1 MENLSNLTRG
11 GQIQLNN
18 VRMLFQVANKVF
30 FICFGIF
37 LISVPLFWCFF
48 TKTPLREFY
57 WIEQHFT
64 AKFCHENKGWCNKKL
79 DYSMAN
85 GKRFKLNPS
94 EILSIPAVRN
104 APDRALYNLR
114 KSALFGGGL
123 FAFAMV
129 LIVGYLIRRGS
140 SHNKKALVKG
150 ARLLDAKDYKKEL
163 RKANLASDLTIGG
176 VPMVKDAE
184 TQHILIHGS
193 PGTGKTVCMNQ
204 ILEQVRAKGQKA
216 IVYDIKGAFVPAYY
230 RPGKDI
236 ILNPLDE
243 RSPSWNLWKE
253 CKAISDYSAM
263 AAAIVPS
270 SSSSL
275 DTFWTDAARI
285 VLSNFAHKFAN
296 EPSIKV
302 DKFLS
307 RLFSSSVSTIESML
321 ENTMS
326 QHMINAASERLAYSV
341 LSTLASKCS
350 AMLYIKDEGRNN
362 SFSIH
367 DWVRAEDDSWLFV
380 NSSVKH
386 SEVVKSIISLWL
398 DMAIQSL
405 LSLNESRTRRLW
417 FLFDEFAR
425 LQRLPSLE
433 TLLSMGRGYG
443 ACFVGAVQDINQLR
457 DLYGD
462 RGADSLVGS
471 CGTKLFFASNSA
483 RTSEWASNELSK
495 VETLEIIPTYT
506 MGAHQM
512 RDGQSLGQQKKN
524 ELLVLPCE
532 ILKQPKLKA
541 YMTTMG
547 VENITQLKFKPK
559 DMPNN
564 YPSVVER
571 DLSNVSFE
579 LKFKVEKP
587 VAEVVESEETKNEEG
602 KEEEPE

>member
-57 WIEQHFT
+57 WLEQHFT
-64 AKFCHENKGWCNKKL
+64 AKFCHKNKGWCNKKL
-79 DYSMAN
+79 DYSMSN
-85 GKRFKLNPS
+85 GKRFKLSPS
-94 EILSIPAVRN
+94 EILSIPAVRH
-104 APDRALYNLR
+104 APDRALRNLH
-114 KSALFGGGL
+114 KALLFGGGL
-123 FAFAMV
+123 FCSAMV
-129 LIVGYLIRRGS
+129 LIVWYLVRRGVT
-140 SHNKKALVKG
+140 HNNKKLVKG
-150 ARLLDAKDYKKEL
+150 ARFLDASDYKKEL
-163 RKANLASDLTIGG
+163 RKANLASDLIIGG

-230 RPGKDI
+230 RPRKDI

-253 CKAISDYSAM
+253 CAAVDDYQSLANSLVQENTHQTDSFWLKAARM
-263 AAAIVPS
+263 VL
-270 SSSSL
+270 SSSL
-275 DTFWTDAARI
+275 
-285 VLSNFAHKFAN
+285 SKFSDDHDMTAQ
-296 EPSIKV
+296 E
-302 DKFLS
+302 FLS
-307 RLFSSSVSTIESML
+307 RLFSMPMKKIEALLS
-321 ENTMS
+321 ETMAS
-326 QHMINAASERLAYSV
+326 HMVKSESERMAYSV
-341 LSTLASKCS
+341 MASLASDCQS
-350 AMLYIKDEGRNN
+350 LIYVKDHGKDN
-362 SFSIH
+362 SFSIREWLRS
-367 DWVRAEDDSWLFV
+367 DDDSWLFI
-380 NSSVKH
+380 NSSLRR
-386 SEVVKSIISLWL
+386 SENIKPIISFWL
-398 DMAIQSL
+398 DIAIKHFFDMP
-405 LSLNESRTRRLW
+405 ESRTRRLW

-425 LQRLPSLE
+425 LQRLPSLD

-443 ACFVGAVQDINQLR
+443 ACFVGAIQDINQLR

-483 RTSEWASNELSK
+483 RTSEWAANELSK
-495 VETLEIIPTYT
+495 AETLEMITNYS

-512 RDGQSLGQQKKN
+512 RDGMALNQQKRN

-547 VENITQLKFKPK
+547 IENITQLEFKPK
-559 DMPNN
+559 DTPNN
-564 YPSVVER
+564 HPSVVER
-571 DLSNVSFE
+571 DLSEVSFE
-579 LKFKVEKP
+579 LKFKIEKP
-587 VAEVVESEETKNEEG
+587 VAEILESEETKSEEH